1 MNNLNKYQSLLENG
15 AVDALLLTSK
25 VSRMYAAGYDV
36 DEGRGRR
43 GPEKCWYVYRQP
55 LY

>member
-25 VSRMYAAGYDV
+25 VSSS
-36 DEGRGRR
+36 RR
-43 GPEKCWYVYRQP
+43 
-55 LY
+55 